1 MVIGPMVMY
10 RMVAQQTSL
19 PPETEALFKQV
30 AGEFVHGL
38 FPSFRMP
45 AFLAC
50 PDDACTRAVLA
61 AIAQAATTKGVAMEV
76 VDLSPA
82 PAERLASVTA
92 RLCGFHRQSC
102 GEDAPA
108 VRVLALDGFDLLE
121 GEDND
126 APIYPF
132 RSQFQFDED
141 YRWLFLGRN
150 WQRLRRLFGSY
161 RLPLY
166 HAASDLTPEPW
177 RISSRASP
185 PARRAR

>member
-19 PPETEALFKQV
+19 PPETDALIEQV
-30 AGEFVHGL
+30 AGEFVHRL

-50 PDDACTRAVLA
+50 PDAACTQAVLA
-61 AIAQAATTKGVAMEV
+61 AIEQAAAAKGVATEV
-76 VDLSPA
+76 VDLRSA
-82 PAERLASVTA
+82 PAERLARVTA
-92 RLCGFHRQSC
+92 RLGGFHGRPDGQ
-102 GEDAPA
+102 EVPA

-121 GEDND
+121 GENND
-126 APIYPF
+126 AAIYPF

-166 HAASDLTPEPW
+166 HAASDLTPESW
-177 RISSRASP
+177 RIASP
-185 PARRAR
+185 ASPSARKAR